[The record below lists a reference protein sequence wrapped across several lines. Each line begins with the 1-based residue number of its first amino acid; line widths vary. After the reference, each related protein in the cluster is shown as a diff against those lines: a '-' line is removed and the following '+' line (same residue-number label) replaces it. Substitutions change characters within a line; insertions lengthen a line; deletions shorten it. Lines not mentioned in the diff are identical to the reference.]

1 MTDKQE
7 EMLDKIRERVLERE
21 RELQL
26 EQDKDASLEATLQA
40 LEEITDV
47 PREEMERITAE
58 IIASYEEPKASQET
72 SANLPVPAP
81 SGETLPATVREAI
94 SKLPPVL
101 KDEFY
106 EEYALAERKKGL
118 SYLFWLIPPPFSC
131 HYFYNNR
138 IFTQVL
144 YTLTCGGIFIWW
156 LVDFF
161 RLPQLVMDENRK
173 MARKNL
179 KKMMKHS
186 LRRQRNE
193 RKRLHRGK
201 H

>member
-7 EMLDKIRERVLERE
+7 EMLDRIRERVLERE

-26 EQDKDASLEATLQA
+26 EQDKDANLEATLQA
-40 LEEITDV
+40 LEEITEV

-58 IIASYEEPKASQET
+58 IKASYEEPRSDPENKE
-72 SANLPVPAP
+72 NLPVPV
-81 SGETLPATVREAI
+81 EEKLPATVRDAI

-101 KDEFY
+101 QDEFR
-106 EEYALAERKKGL
+106 EEYELAERKKGL
-118 SYLFWLIPPPFSC
+118 SYLFWLIPPPLSC
-131 HYFYNNR
+131 HYLYNNR
-138 IFTQVL
+138 IFTQIL

-156 LVDFF
+156 IVDFF

-179 KKMMKHS
+179 KKMMKQS
-186 LRRQRNE
+186 LRRKRNE
-193 RKRLHRGK
+193 GRGCHRRRR
-201 H
+201 